1 MPELF
6 LYGTLRHLPLLAV
19 VLGRDARQIEAA
31 PAELAGYDLRA
42 VEGEVFPMLVPAP
55 SGRVRGI
62 VLRGLGEAD
71 LDRLRFYEGGFGY
84 AQQPV
89 RLRVDGTEVAASAF
103 LPRAQA
109 SARLRP
115 AGPWRLAEWVE
126 RWGAM
131 ELRAAEEAM
140 AWHGRLPADEVARR
154 MGPIRRRAWAWLAA
168 RARSPARDA
177 GRRVEVLEHRR
188 AWLNFFGME
197 EARLRFLRHDGTMS
211 APVERAALMVGDAV
225 VVLPYDPARDCV
237 LLTEQFRAP
246 VFLCGDPDPWTWEP
260 VAGLIDA
267 GEVPEDAARR
277 EAMEEAGLE
286 LARLEP
292 AGRVYSS
299 TGSSGEFLHLFV
311 GIADLSAPRRAGG
324 GVAAEGEDIRT
335 RILGYDAL
343 MRGVDECRYRDMPL
357 VTVALWL
364 ARHRDRLRKRA

>member
-6 LYGTLRHLPLLAV
+6 LYGTLRHLPLLGV
-19 VLGRDARQIEAA
+19 VLGRDARQIEAV

-62 VLRGLGEAD
+62 VLRGLSEAD

-84 AQQPV
+84 ALRPV
-89 RLRVDGTEVAASAF
+89 RLRVDGDEVDASAF
-103 LPRAQA
+103 LPTAEEA
-109 SARLRP
+109 GRLRP
-115 AGPWRLAEWVE
+115 AGAWRLDAWVE
-126 RWGAM
+126 RRGAL

-140 AWHGRLPADEVARR
+140 AYYGRLTAEEIARR

-168 RARSPARDA
+168 RGRSPARDA
-177 GRRVEVLEHRR
+177 DRKVEVLEHRR

-197 EARLRFLRHDGTMS
+197 EARLRFRRHDGRMS
-211 APVERAALMVGDAV
+211 APVERSALMVGDAV
-225 VVLPYDPARDCV
+225 VVLPYDPVRDCV
-237 LLTEQFRAP
+237 VLTEQFRAP
-246 VFLCGDPDPWTWEP
+246 VFLCGDPDPWIWEP

-267 GEVPEDAARR
+267 GEAPEDTARR
-277 EAMEEAGLE
+277 EAMEEAGLT
-286 LARLEP
+286 LQRLEP

-311 GIADLSAPRRAGG
+311 GIADLSAPGRAGG
-324 GVAAEGEDIRT
+324 GGAAEGEDIRT
-335 RILGYDAL
+335 RIVGYDEL

-364 ARHRDRLRKRA
+364 ARHRRRLREGA